1 MLFLKLVLLYLLLVK
16 SAGHSLA
23 KRQSTDVSNNNLL
36 MQVKLL
42 ENKVSDLK
50 RSIARQCNNN
60 SKREASLRHAHIKQK
75 PSNECGLSIKFN

>member
-1 MLFLKLVLLYLLLVK
+1 MLFLKLVLFYLLLAK

-42 ENKVSDLK
+42 ENKVTDLK
-50 RSIARQCNNN
+50 RSIARQCNND
-60 SKREASLRHAHIKQK
+60 SKCETSFRHAHIK
-75 PSNECGLSIKFN
+75 